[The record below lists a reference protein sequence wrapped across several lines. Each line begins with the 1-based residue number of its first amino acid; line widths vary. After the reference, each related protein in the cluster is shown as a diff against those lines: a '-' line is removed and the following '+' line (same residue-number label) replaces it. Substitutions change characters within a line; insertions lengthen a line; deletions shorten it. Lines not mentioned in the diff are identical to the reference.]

1 MSIYKQENINII
13 NNNNTTN
20 NSKTNKH
27 IDKMPRKKKKIPVS
41 KATAA
46 SKKKQKKN
54 KKNNNNKLTDENNN
68 QPKNFIE
75 ARTFLQDIA
84 NQPEEFYTKNDKMSK
99 NLLTCVKLYF
109 DYAKKHADES
119 TSVIPGSELSELF
132 IDGLDFEQIWEQIN
146 MQNIPIIKHYE
157 TALNDEETL
166 NDITLIEEEDDDSDN
181 DSDSGSDSESNN
193 NMNAN
198 SDSNSSSSSNSDSDD
213 DNDDDDEE
221 VPYNDSNKNTRNNI
235 RRKKKDD
242 EEEDV
247 DDDLKEKI
255 KLNMEQDK
263 FFNFEDFEKFADGQE
278 DLGELDESVD
288 IYATMYGEENVE
300 DEDEEEEDDAVNKGN
315 NNNNNND
322 DDDDMSSSDEEFE
335 DGIDL
340 EKQGNEALQQQN
352 VKYKMKKKKKKVVNE
367 STTIASSEGK
377 DNVDDLT
384 YADFFGP
391 NKNNMNVDEMNQGIP
406 TVSNKRNNS
415 NDDKNNNVIEEQFQE
430 KSSDSNNSDSDSS
443 SSNSGSSSSSSSDDD
458 SGDED
463 DESTNDNSGKL
474 SRHAQYELNK
484 KAEIAALEEE
494 ILQTKTW
501 DMLGETSSRKRPEN
515 SLLEKDLDY
524 QRTVKVAPTI
534 TEDVTQSIE
543 DMIKQRIRDEL
554 WDDVER
560 KMEDKDFKPNREL
573 DEVSTEKSKL
583 GLGDLY
589 AQEYEENV
597 LGNKSTKDIE
607 QQKLYDEITGIW
619 NDLSSKLDAMSNYH
633 FTPKPVVDDIQIKS
647 NVSSIQM
654 EEVLPMGVSM
664 QSRLA
669 PEEVFKKKRGREGVL
684 IGEDELNKDERARKR
699 RAKKTARR
707 KARKAQKADEK
718 AIARINPGMG
728 NKHAHKKMLETL
740 ASARNVTEGKSSNKV
755 NYTKSSEFFNE
766 LTKDVSMIS
775 SSIRDKSN
783 NKKNDKKGGGS
794 GGSNLKL

>member
-1 MSIYKQENINII
+1 
-13 NNNNTTN
+13 
-20 NSKTNKH
+20 
-27 IDKMPRKKKKIPVS
+27 
-41 KATAA
+41 
-46 SKKKQKKN
+46 
-54 KKNNNNKLTDENNN
+54 
-68 QPKNFIE
+68 
-75 ARTFLQDIA
+75 
-84 NQPEEFYTKNDKMSK
+84 
-99 NLLTCVKLYF
+99 
-109 DYAKKHADES
+109 
-119 TSVIPGSELSELF
+119 
-132 IDGLDFEQIWEQIN
+132 
-146 MQNIPIIKHYE
+146 
-157 TALNDEETL
+157 
-166 NDITLIEEEDDDSDN
+166 
-181 DSDSGSDSESNN
+181 
-193 NMNAN
+193 MNAN

-300 DEDEEEEDDAVNKGN
+300 DEDEEEEDDAVNKG